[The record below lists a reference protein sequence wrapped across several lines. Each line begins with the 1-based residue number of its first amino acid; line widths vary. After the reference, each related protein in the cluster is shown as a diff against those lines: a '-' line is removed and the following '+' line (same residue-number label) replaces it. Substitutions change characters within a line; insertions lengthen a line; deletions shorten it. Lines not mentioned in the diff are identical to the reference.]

1 MLPLPDLG
9 ALYWYDTHEKL
20 VALVARFVHHIY
32 GQNTGEDPEYVPHSF
47 LLLVSGALRASGSF
61 NCDSES
67 IVAFGTMFLLQR
79 LRYENP
85 KACVPYF
92 ASAEDYFVAGMAIA
106 QKYILDISM
115 NNGQLVDATDG
126 QYTITHLRTL
136 ERTMLGW
143 LEYNVSM
150 DIKQLEVF
158 VRVTRWFYGD
168 APLYIMK
175 TGSVVVPV
183 EEGCWPYFGEQ
194 LLVPSIPALP
204 EYNAPRCICTSC
216 AEQYSGFLAALALY
230 FPPPTYVPSV
240 VLLSYNPDAYND
252 LQSLG
257 RTSVITV
264 RDEVVWEDFPVVGYA
279 VKPDR
284 FLSRKNN
291 WNDVGHSKLRRPANE
306 LIERIDGVWHY
317 LGTFKPISSEGFPP
331 EVFRNLPERVR
342 QRVVQLAGHKT
353 HRDKL
358 WSMLEDG
365 NLPLTKI
372 TLQRADMNKQV
383 WECLASGAGASDD
396 GAQGNGSKEPTEDD

>member
-61 NCDSES
+61 NFGSES

-143 LEYNVSM
+143 LEYKVSM
-150 DIKQLEVF
+150 DVKQLEVF

-168 APLYIMK
+168 APLYVMK
-175 TGSVVVPV
+175 SGSVVVPV

-194 LLVPSIPALP
+194 LLVPSIQAFFG
-204 EYNAPRCICTSC
+204 YNAPRCICTSC
-216 AEQYSGFLAALALY
+216 AEQYSDFLAALALY
-230 FPPPTYVPSV
+230 SPPPGAPGRHTIFNDGAIYGHGLNAPAASSVPDEVLEHYRV
-240 VLLSYNPDAYND
+240 VVRKIHVTVFS
-252 LQSLG
+252 SLG
-257 RTSVITV
+257 S
-264 RDEVVWEDFPVVGYA
+264 
-279 VKPDR
+279 
-284 FLSRKNN
+284 L
-291 WNDVGHSKLRRPANE
+291 
-306 LIERIDGVWHY
+306 DGVESRRFVS
-317 LGTFKPISSEGFPP
+317 LGLI
-331 EVFRNLPERVR
+331 
-342 QRVVQLAGHKT
+342 
-353 HRDKL
+353 
-358 WSMLEDG
+358 
-365 NLPLTKI
+365 
-372 TLQRADMNKQV
+372 
-383 WECLASGAGASDD
+383 
-396 GAQGNGSKEPTEDD
+396 